1 MELCTYCFNQ
11 KMLEN
16 ADLELTPC
24 PLCSSTA
31 KVDSKVNPRKLAL
44 ECIKKV
50 FGNDSKTC

>member
-24 PLCSSTA
+24 PMCSPA
-31 KVDSKVNPRKLAL
+31 VKINLKVNPRKLAI

-50 FGNDSKTC
+50 FGEKYDN